1 MYRVIS
7 ANSKKFGEPAN
18 NNWKL
23 PIKKFLSKNTNFK
36 RFQEP
41 NRSWRIYEKEN
52 LEKHLGP
59 VIDVDCGDNHSV
71 LDTYEKYKDTVE
83 FIRWFPDSENCSK
96 EEYASILNQ
105 NKYIDLKYITNSA
118 KGFLSVQS
126 KDESFKLWQRKGV
139 NCPDYFTFKD
149 SKDFKEKFSL
159 NKINY
164 PFLLRVNNS
173 VSGEDTVLVKKEI
186 ELNNALNVIEKS
198 NRNRIG
204 INRKMMCIEFIN
216 TIDNKRNVN
225 VSYRIHVAG
234 NKVISGYARVVSSDN
249 WLAITAGSFKIEFID
264 NWIYYNLKCQKFMEE
279 REKEIVDA
287 VKALGL
293 NHQGVDLVFDE
304 DRKKLCFLEVQP
316 TYAAG
321 YPKEGYYGYSYPFY
335 NPSDPALVKFLLDN
349 KSELEKQIPM
359 YYNNWLDKNNHF
371 NLVYKELKNV
381 WS

>member
-1 MYRVIS
+1 
-7 ANSKKFGEPAN
+7 
-18 NNWKL
+18 
-23 PIKKFLSKNTNFK
+23 
-36 RFQEP
+36 
-41 NRSWRIYEKEN
+41 
-52 LEKHLGP
+52 
-59 VIDVDCGDNHSV
+59 
-71 LDTYEKYKDTVE
+71 
-83 FIRWFPDSENCSK
+83 
-96 EEYASILNQ
+96 
-105 NKYIDLKYITNSA
+105 
-118 KGFLSVQS
+118 
-126 KDESFKLWQRKGV
+126 
-139 NCPDYFTFKD
+139 
-149 SKDFKEKFSL
+149 
-159 NKINY
+159 
-164 PFLLRVNNS
+164 
-173 VSGEDTVLVKKEI
+173 
-186 ELNNALNVIEKS
+186 
-198 NRNRIG
+198 
-204 INRKMMCIEFIN
+204 MMCIEFIN

-371 NLVYKELKNV
+371 NL
-381 WS
+381 